1 MMKTV
6 RGFLTT
12 WLAAVFLLTVP
23 VTAALAGK
31 PNATGMI
38 ERISSDYRGLT
49 IKGTYYQLDRRTVVH
64 APVGDRYLSVDKLTA
79 GTQIGFR
86 IQRAGKGS
94 VVPRIAEIWIY
105 LD

>member
-1 MMKTV
+1 MKTA
-6 RGFLTT
+6 RDLLIT
-12 WLAAVFLLTVP
+12 WVAALFLLTVP
-23 VTAALAGK
+23 VTTALAGK
-31 PNATGMI
+31 ATATGMI
-38 ERISSDYRGLT
+38 EQISSDYRGLT
-49 IKGTYYQLDRRTVVH
+49 INGAYYQLDRRTVVH

-86 IQRAGKGS
+86 TRQGGKGG